1 MCLLGARRR
10 PCPELMLSRTRTRS
24 RTSASCITSRYHSK
38 SERRRYGATGPG
50 RYAGVPRPSR
60 PGDCR
65 VLPIRVGGWRGS
77 SPRELNPRDLGR
89 RAQAERRPPIARA
102 PAHVQPHRLQ
112 PVESRDERL
121 EQSHQQVERKVL
133 PAVRVPRELQVVR
146 GASKRSPT
154 YTCSSV
160 HRAATTRI
168 AVTLASSVPHTL
180 ADREAP
186 AAASESLS
194 EAV

>member
-1 MCLLGARRR
+1 
-10 PCPELMLSRTRTRS
+10 
-24 RTSASCITSRYHSK
+24 
-38 SERRRYGATGPG
+38 
-50 RYAGVPRPSR
+50 
-60 PGDCR
+60 
-65 VLPIRVGGWRGS
+65 
-77 SPRELNPRDLGR
+77 
-89 RAQAERRPPIARA
+89 
-102 PAHVQPHRLQ
+102 HVQPHRLQ

-194 EAV
+194 EAVSDGKGRDVASHRTGRADAERHADLATQARRFARVPRPAVVEERRHAHSEE